1 MMKLRNGFTLM
12 ELMVVVSIIAIL
24 ALVALPNFYQ
34 QIKQDRLVTNANQ
47 LHSVY
52 KYARA
57 EAVKREKPILLKK
70 DGSKWQVK
78 TTVAPIEV
86 LAEFNSTHSSVSVS
100 GLNDLTI
107 SQYGST
113 LVTSLTVTDGDA
125 TTQDYLLCIYVSG
138 QSMLSKEAACA

>member
-1 MMKLRNGFTLM
+1 MMRRARGFTLL

-57 EAVKREKPILLKK
+57 EAAKREKPILL
-70 DGSKWQVK
+70 DEVGGKWQVK
-78 TTVAPIEV
+78 TTVAPIEM
-86 LAEFNSTHSSVSVS
+86 LAEFESTHSTVSVT
-100 GLNDLTI
+100 DLTDLVI
-107 SQYGST
+107 SEYGST
-113 LVTSLTVTDGDA
+113 TVKQFLVTDGDSS
-125 TTQDYLLCIYVSG
+125 TQDFWLCTYISG
-138 QSMLSKEAACA
+138 QSLLSKEAVCP

>member
-1 MMKLRNGFTLM
+1 MIQRNQGFTLL

-57 EAVKREKPILLKK
+57 EAVKREKPILLKVES
-70 DGSKWQVK
+70 GKWQVK
-78 TTVAPIEV
+78 TTIAPIEV
-86 LAEFNSTHSSVSVS
+86 LAEFNSTHSSVSVT
-100 GLNDLTI
+100 GLEDLTI

-113 LVTSLTVTDGDA
+113 LAKQFTVRDGDS
-125 TTQDYLLCIYVSG
+125 TTQDYLLCTYVSG
-138 QSMLSKEAACA
+138 QSMLSKDAACP